1 MDDEE
6 VSKYAGLY
14 AMADPTTAVAV
25 AIAEHGGGT
34 VNPSAVSATGDV
46 GIWQINQ
53 RAHPK
58 WSAEELKDPKT
69 NAEAMSEVSSNG
81 TNWQPWT
88 TYRNGAYRAYLDR
101 AKKARDATSGSGG
114 LGSIPNPLDAVDDV
128 AGAVVNLGETIAGF
142 FEFITDPNTW
152 KRIAL
157 VIAGGGIVLV
167 GVAIVARGTEV
178 GETVEAVATRG
189 ATTRGSNDGTNP

>member
-14 AMADPTTAVAV
+14 AMVDPTTAVAV

-34 VNPSAVSATGDV
+34 VNPSAISATGDV

-53 RAHPK
+53 RAHPQ
-58 WSAEELKDPKT
+58 WSVEQLKDPKT
-69 NAEAMSEVSSNG
+69 NAEAMSAVSSNG
-81 TNWQPWT
+81 ANWQPWT
-88 TYRNGAYRAYLDR
+88 TYRNGAYKAYLER
-101 AKKARDATSGSGG
+101 AKAAREATSGSGG
-114 LGSIPNPLDAVDDV
+114 LDSIPNPLDAVDDV
-128 AGAVVNLGETIAGF
+128 AGAVVNLAETIAGF
-142 FEFITDPNTW
+142 FGWITDPNTW
-152 KRIAL
+152 RRIAL

-189 ATTRGSNDGTNP
+189 ATTRGSNDGKE